1 MVTGTLV
8 VCARGATEPGV
19 ANYFC
24 DYFSMGLDETRL
36 GLVGTR
42 ELTLSDETLLRTDD
56 RISPKTLKILSNA
69 ELIEMRTRNE
79 RTTGTLFAR

>member
-1 MVTGTLV
+1 M
-8 VCARGATEPGV
+8 
-19 ANYFC
+19 
-24 DYFSMGLDETRL
+24 

-79 RTTGTLFAR
+79 RTTDTLFAR